1 MDEKFQKLI
10 EALAAKLGTTAEHLW
25 GVLVR
30 QAPISGAVD
39 LVLCVMSQPDP
50 VTFGR
55 YIADAR
61 KKLQMSQKELA
72 SQILREE
79 DDEPISPQYLNDIE
93 RDRRNP
99 SSDHLIQQFAK
110 VLKIDADYL
119 SYLAGKLPEEIRR
132 KNLSEDAVKAAFL
145 AFRKP
150 QKK

>member
-1 MDEKFQKLI
+1 
-10 EALAAKLGTTAEHLW
+10 
-25 GVLVR
+25 
-30 QAPISGAVD
+30 
-39 LVLCVMSQPDP
+39 MSQPDP

-119 SYLAGKLPEEIRR
+119 SYLAGKLPEDIRR

>member
-1 MDEKFQKLI
+1 
-10 EALAAKLGTTAEHLW
+10 
-25 GVLVR
+25 
-30 QAPISGAVD
+30 
-39 LVLCVMSQPDP
+39 MSQPDP
-50 VTFGR
+50 ITFGR

>member
-1 MDEKFQKLI
+1 
-10 EALAAKLGTTAEHLW
+10 
-25 GVLVR
+25 
-30 QAPISGAVD
+30 
-39 LVLCVMSQPDP
+39 MSQPDP

-79 DDEPISPQYLNDIE
+79 DNEPISPQYLNDIE

-99 SSDHLIQQFAK
+99 SSDHLIRQFAK

>member
-1 MDEKFQKLI
+1 
-10 EALAAKLGTTAEHLW
+10 
-25 GVLVR
+25 
-30 QAPISGAVD
+30 
-39 LVLCVMSQPDP
+39 MSQSAPL
-50 VTFGR
+50 TFGR

-79 DDEPISPQYLNDIE
+79 DEEPISPQYLNDIE

-145 AFRKP
+145 VFRKP

>member
-1 MDEKFQKLI
+1 
-10 EALAAKLGTTAEHLW
+10 
-25 GVLVR
+25 
-30 QAPISGAVD
+30 
-39 LVLCVMSQPDP
+39 MSQPDP

-79 DDEPISPQYLNDIE
+79 DDESISPQYLNDIE

-99 SSDHLIQQFAK
+99 TSDHLIQQFAK

-119 SYLAGKLPEEIRR
+119 NYLAGKLPEEIRR

>member
-1 MDEKFQKLI
+1 
-10 EALAAKLGTTAEHLW
+10 
-25 GVLVR
+25 
-30 QAPISGAVD
+30 
-39 LVLCVMSQPDP
+39 MSQPDP

-72 SQILREE
+72 SQILLEE

-119 SYLAGKLPEEIRR
+119 NYLAGKLPEEIRR

>member
-1 MDEKFQKLI
+1 MII
-10 EALAAKLGTTAEHLW
+10 E
-25 GVLVR
+25 R
-30 QAPISGAVD
+30 S
-39 LVLCVMSQPDP
+39 SDP
-50 VTFGR
+50 VTFDR

-79 DDEPISPQYLNDIE
+79 DDEPISRQYLNDIE
-93 RDRRNP
+93 RGRRNP
-99 SSDHLIQQFAK
+99 SSDHLIRQFAK

-145 AFRKP
+145 AFRKAANVQMNDAKSIKHGP
-150 QKK
+150 RRGQEERG

>member
-1 MDEKFQKLI
+1 
-10 EALAAKLGTTAEHLW
+10 
-25 GVLVR
+25 
-30 QAPISGAVD
+30 
-39 LVLCVMSQPDP
+39 MSQPEL